1 MSEKLEKLVEALD
14 ELTLLEAAELSKLL
28 QDKWGVS
35 AAAPV
40 AMAGMPVAG
49 AAEAAVE
56 EEEKTEFDVVL
67 KEIGPKKIQVIKAVR
82 TFRADLGLRE
92 AKELVDSAPIKILEG
107 VPKEQAESAL
117 NALKEQDAVGEIV
130 SPVENQS

>member
-1 MSEKLEKLVEALD
+1 MLD
-14 ELTLLEAAELSKLL
+14 ELTLLEAAELSKML

-40 AMAGMPVAG
+40 AMAGMPMVG

-56 EEEKTEFDVVL
+56 EEEKTEFDVLL

-82 TFRADLGLRE
+82 TFRADLGLKE
-92 AKELVDSAPIKILEG
+92 AKELVDSAPVKVLEG
-107 VPKEQAESAL
+107 APKEQAESAA
-117 NALKEQDAVGEIV
+117 NALKEQDAVV
-130 SPVENQS
+130 DVV

>member
-1 MSEKLEKLVEALD
+1 MSEKLEKLMEELD
-14 ELTLLEAAELSKLL
+14 ELTLLEAAELSKML
-28 QDKWGVS
+28 QEKWGVS

-40 AMAGMPVAG
+40 AMAGMPMAA

-82 TFRADLGLRE
+82 TFRNDLGLRE
-92 AKELVDSAPIKILEG
+92 AKELVDSAPTKVLEG
-107 VPKEQAESAL
+107 APKDQAESAA
-117 NALKEQDAVGEIV
+117 NALKEQDAV
-130 SPVENQS
+130 VEVV

>member
-130 SPVENQS
+130 

>member
-1 MSEKLEKLVEALD
+1 MSEKLEKLVEMLD
-14 ELTLLEAAELSKLL
+14 ELTLLEAAELSKML

-40 AMAGMPVAG
+40 AMAGVPMAAAA
-49 AAEAAVE
+49 AAEEE

-82 TFRADLGLRE
+82 TFRADLGLKE
-92 AKELVDSAPIKILEG
+92 AKELVDSAPTKVLEG
-107 VPKEQAESAL
+107 APKEQAEAAA
-117 NALKEQDAVGEIV
+117 NALKEQDAV
-130 SPVENQS
+130 VEVL

>member
-1 MSEKLEKLVEALD
+1 MSEKLDKLVEALD

-28 QDKWGVS
+28 QEKWGVS

-40 AMAGMPVAG
+40 AMAGMPVAA

-92 AKELVDSAPIKILEG
+92 AKELVDSAPIKVLEG
-107 VPKEQAESAL
+107 APKEQAEAAA
-117 NALKEQDAVGEIV
+117 NALKEQDAV
-130 SPVENQS
+130 VEVA

>member
-1 MSEKLEKLVEALD
+1 MSEKLEKLVEMLD
-14 ELTLLEAAELSKLL
+14 ELTLLEAAELSKML

-40 AMAGMPVAG
+40 AVAGMPAA
-49 AAEAAVE
+49 AAEAAAE

-92 AKELVDSAPIKILEG
+92 AKELVDSAPVKVLEG
-107 VPKEQAESAL
+107 APKEQAEAAA
-117 NALKEQDAVGEIV
+117 NALKEQDAV
-130 SPVENQS
+130 VEVV